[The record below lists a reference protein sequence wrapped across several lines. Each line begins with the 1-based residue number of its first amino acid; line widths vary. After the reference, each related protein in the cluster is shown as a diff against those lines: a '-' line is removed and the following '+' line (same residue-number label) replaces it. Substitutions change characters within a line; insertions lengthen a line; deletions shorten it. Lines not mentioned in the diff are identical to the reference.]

1 MMELKIKKSYKGLK
15 SINGPLIFIKTVPDI
30 SFGELAEVILAD
42 GTVQLAVVIEINHEV
57 TVLQLY
63 GYSTGIEPATTQ
75 IKFLQQ
81 SFQLGVSTQMLGRV
95 FNGLGQALDG
105 IRIPDAEEYRD
116 INGEPLNPVERSYPR
131 DFIQTGISA
140 IDVMNTLV
148 RGQKLP
154 IFSGAGLPHNQLV
167 VQLAA
172 QAKSK
177 TGNPFAVVFAA
188 MGIRHDD
195 AVFFIDSFKETGAL
209 NNTALFLNYADDP
222 AIERLVTPRMA
233 LTLAEFLAYDKSM
246 DVLVI
251 LTDMTAYAEALRE
264 IAAARGEVPSR
275 KGFPGYMYSDFS
287 TIYERT
293 GRVKGREG
301 SVTQVPILTM
311 PGDDITHPIPDLTGY
326 ITEGQ
331 IVLDR
336 NLNGQNIMPPINLM
350 PSLSRLMKDA
360 IGEGLTREDHPQ
372 LFMQLYASYARALE
386 VRSIAAIVSEEEMSK
401 MDHCYLKFGRDFERL
416 FINQGF
422 TVNRSIEESLALAW
436 EILSIF
442 PKSELTNIGTRELL
456 RYYQGNQDEE

>member
-1 MMELKIKKSYKGLK
+1 MELQIKKSYKGLK
-15 SINGPLIFIKTVPDI
+15 SITGPLIFVNTVPDI
-30 SFGELAEVILAD
+30 SFGELAEITLSD
-42 GTVQLAVVIEINHEV
+42 GSVKLAVVIEVNKDV

-63 GYSTGIEPATTQ
+63 GNTAGIEPESTQ

-81 SFQLGVSTQMLGRV
+81 TFHLGVSTQMLGRI
-95 FNGLGQALDG
+95 FDGLGRPMDG
-105 IRIPDAEEYRD
+105 IRMPEAEEYRD
-116 INGEPLNPVERSYPR
+116 INGEPLNPVQRSYPH

-154 IFSGAGLPHNQLV
+154 IFSSAGLPHNQLAA
-167 VQLAA
+167 QLTA

-177 TGNPFAVVFAA
+177 SGNPFVVVFAA

-195 AVFFIDSFKETGAL
+195 ATYFINSFKETGAL

-222 AIERLVTPRMA
+222 AIDRLVTPRVA
-233 LTLAEFLAYDKSM
+233 LTLAEFLAYEKGM

-287 TIYERT
+287 TIYERA

-336 NLNGQNIMPPINLM
+336 NLHGQNIFPPINLM

-360 IGEGLTREDHPQ
+360 IGDQLTRADHPK
-372 LFMQLYASYARALE
+372 LFMQLYASYAKSLE
-386 VRSIAAIVSEEEMSK
+386 KRSIAAIVSEEEMSTI
-401 MDHCYLKFGRDFERL
+401 DRLYLKFGREFEKT
-416 FINQGF
+416 FVNQGG
-422 TVNRSIEESLALAW
+422 TIDRSIEESLNLAW

-442 PKSELTNIGTRELL
+442 PKSELTNIGTEELL
-456 RYYQGNQDEE
+456 RYYRGNSDEE

>member
-1 MMELKIKKSYKGLK
+1 MDLKIKKSYKGLK
-15 SINGPLIFIKTVPDI
+15 SINGPLIVIKAVPDV

-42 GTVQLAVVIEINHEV
+42 GTTELAVVIEVNKDV

-63 GYSTGIEPATTQ
+63 GHSAGIEPETTQ

-81 SFQLGVSTQMLGRV
+81 TFHVGVSKDMLGRV
-95 FNGLGQALDG
+95 FNGVGQPIDG
-105 IRIPDAEEYRD
+105 VRMPDAEEYRD
-116 INGEPLNPVERSYPR
+116 INGEPLNPVERAYPH

-154 IFSGAGLPHNQLV
+154 VFSGAGLPHNQLV

-177 TGNPFAVVFAA
+177 TGNQFAVVFAA

-195 AVFFIDSFKETGAL
+195 AVFFIDSFKESGAL
-209 NNTALFLNYADDP
+209 SNTALFLNYADDP

-233 LTLAEFLAYDKSM
+233 LTLAEFLAFEKGM

-251 LTDMTAYAEALRE
+251 LTDMTSYAEALRE

-287 TIYERT
+287 TIYERA

-360 IGEGLTREDHPQ
+360 IGEGLTREDHPK
-372 LFMQLYASYARALE
+372 LFMQLYASYAKALDVRA
-386 VRSIAAIVSEEEMSK
+386 IAAIVSEEEMSD
-401 MDHCYLKFGRDFERL
+401 MDKLYLKFGRQFEQV
-416 FINQGF
+416 FINQSF
-422 TVNRSIEESLALAW
+422 HVNRSIEESLDLAW

-442 PKSELTNIGTRELL
+442 PKSELTNIGTKELI
-456 RYYQGNQDEE
+456 RYYRGEQDDE

>member
-1 MMELKIKKSYKGLK
+1 MELQIKKSYLGIK
-15 SINGPLIFIKTVPDI
+15 SIIGPLIFVNAIPDVT
-30 SFGELAEVILAD
+30 FGEIAEVTLID
-42 GTVQLAVVIEINHEV
+42 GSIKLAVVIEVAQDV
-57 TVLQLY
+57 TVLQVY
-63 GYSTGIEPATTQ
+63 GYTAGIEPSTTQ
-75 IKFLQQ
+75 IKFLRQG
-81 SFQLGVSTQMLGRV
+81 FMLGVSEQMLGRV
-95 FNGLGQALDG
+95 FDGLGRPLDG
-105 IRIPDAEEYRD
+105 IRMPDAEEYRD
-116 INGEPLNPVERSYPR
+116 INGEPLNPIERAYPH

-154 IFSGAGLPHNQLV
+154 IFSGAGLPHNQLAA
-167 VQLAA
+167 QLAA
-172 QAKSK
+172 QATSKS
-177 TGNPFAVVFAA
+177 GNPFAVVFVA

-195 AVFFIDSFKETGAL
+195 ATFFIDSFKETGAL

-222 AIERLVTPRMA
+222 AIERLVTPRAA
-233 LTLAEFLAYDKSM
+233 LTLAEFLAYEKGM

-287 TIYERT
+287 TIYERA

-336 NLNGQNIMPPINLM
+336 NLNGQKIMPPINLL

-360 IGEGLTREDHPQ
+360 IGEGLTREDHPKI
-372 LFMQLYASYARALE
+372 FMQLYASYSRALGARA
-386 VRSIAAIVSEEEMSK
+386 IAAIVSEEEMSD
-401 MDHCYLKFGRDFERL
+401 MDKLYLKFGREFEQT
-416 FINQGF
+416 FVNQGF
-422 TVNRSIEESLALAW
+422 HVNRSIEESLNLAW
-436 EILSIF
+436 ELISIF
-442 PKSELTNIGTRELL
+442 PKSELTNISAKELL
-456 RYYQGNQDEE
+456 RYYKGSQEDE

>member
-1 MMELKIKKSYKGLK
+1 MDLQIKKTYKGLK
-15 SINGPLIFIKTVPDI
+15 SINGPLMVVKAVPDV
-30 SFGELAEVILAD
+30 SFGELAEITLKD
-42 GTVQLAVVIEINHEV
+42 GSVKLAVVIEVNKDSI
-57 TVLQLY
+57 VLQLY
-63 GYSTGIEPATTQ
+63 GHTSGIEPDTTQ

-81 SFQLGVSTQMLGRV
+81 TFQIGVSEKMLGRV
-95 FNGLGQALDG
+95 FDGLGSPIDG
-105 IRIPDAEEYRD
+105 IRMPDADEYRD
-116 INGEPLNPVERSYPR
+116 INGEPLNPVEREYPH

-154 IFSGAGLPHNQLV
+154 IFSSAGLPHNQLAA
-167 VQLAA
+167 QLTA

-177 TGNPFAVVFAA
+177 SGNPFAVVFAA

-195 AVFFIDSFKETGAL
+195 ATYFIDSFKETGAL
-209 NNTALFLNYADDP
+209 NTTALFLNYADDP
-222 AIERLVTPRMA
+222 AIERLVTPRVA
-233 LTLAEFLAYDKSM
+233 LTLAEYLAYDKGM

-287 TIYERT
+287 TIYERA

-336 NLNGQNIMPPINLM
+336 SLNGQNILPPINLM

-360 IGEGLTREDHPQ
+360 IGKDLTREDHPK
-372 LFMQLYASYARALE
+372 LFMQLYASYAKALE
-386 VRSIAAIVSEEEMSK
+386 VRAIAAIVSEEEMS
-401 MDHCYLKFGRDFERL
+401 DLDRLYLKFGREFENR
-416 FINQGF
+416 FINQSF
-422 TVNRSIEESLALAW
+422 HVNRSIEESLNLAW
-436 EILSIF
+436 EILSVL
-442 PKSELTNIGTRELL
+442 PKSELTNISTKELL
-456 RYYQGNQDEE
+456 MYYVGKQDED

>member
-1 MMELKIKKSYKGLK
+1 MDIQIKKSYKGLK
-15 SINGPLIFIKTVPDI
+15 SINGPLIFIKSVPDV
-30 SFGELAEVILAD
+30 SFGELAEVILED
-42 GTVQLAVVIEINHEV
+42 GSKKLAIVIEITPE
-57 TVLQLY
+57 TIALQLY
-63 GYSTGIEPATTQ
+63 GHSAGIEPSTTQ

-81 SFQLGVSTQMLGRV
+81 TFHLGVSAEMLGRV
-95 FNGLGQALDG
+95 FNGIGEPIDG
-105 IRIPDAEEYRD
+105 IRMPDAEEYRD
-116 INGEPLNPVERSYPR
+116 INGEPLNPVERAYPH

-154 IFSGAGLPHNQLV
+154 VFSGAGLPHNQFV

-177 TGNPFAVVFAA
+177 SGNQFAVVFAA

-222 AIERLVTPRMA
+222 AIERLVTPRVA
-233 LTLAEFLAYDKSM
+233 LTLAEFLAYEKNM

-287 TIYERT
+287 TIYERA
-293 GRVKGREG
+293 GRVKGRTG

-331 IVLDR
+331 IILDR
-336 NLNGQNIMPPINLM
+336 SLNGQNILPPINLM

-360 IGEGLTREDHPQ
+360 IGEGLTREDHPK
-372 LFMQLYASYARALE
+372 LFMQLYASYAKALE
-386 VRSIAAIVSEEEMSK
+386 VRAIAAIVSEEEMSD
-401 MDHCYLKFGRDFERL
+401 MDRLYLKFGRSFENN

-422 TVNRSIEESLALAW
+422 HVNRSIEESLDLAW
-436 EILSIF
+436 EMLSIF
-442 PKSELTNIGTRELL
+442 PKSELTNIGTQELL
-456 RYYQGNQDEE
+456 RYYKGNIDED

>member
-1 MMELKIKKSYKGLK
+1 MDIQIKKSYRGLK
-15 SINGPLIFIKTVPDI
+15 AINGPLIFVKAVPDV
-30 SFGELAEVILAD
+30 SFGELAEIQLED
-42 GTVQLAVVIEINHEV
+42 GTTKLAIVIDITKEI

-63 GYSTGIEPATTQ
+63 GNTAGINPTTTQ
-75 IKFLQQ
+75 VKFLQKN
-81 SFQLGVSTQMLGRV
+81 FEIGVSKQMLGRV
-95 FNGLGQALDG
+95 FDGLGRPIDG
-105 IRIPDAEEYRD
+105 IRMPDAEEIRD
-116 INGEPLNPVERSYPR
+116 INGFPLNPVARSYPH

-154 IFSGAGLPHNQLV
+154 IFSSAGLPHNQLAA
-167 VQLAA
+167 QLAA

-177 TGNPFAVVFAA
+177 SGNPFAVVFAA

-195 AVFFIDSFKETGAL
+195 ATFFIESFKETGAL

-222 AIERLVTPRMA
+222 AIERLVTPRAA
-233 LTLAEFLAYDKSM
+233 LTLAEYLAFEKDM

-251 LTDMTAYAEALRE
+251 LTDMTAYAESLRE
-264 IAAARGEVPSR
+264 IAAARNEVPSR
-275 KGFPGYMYSDFS
+275 KGFPGYMYSDLS
-287 TIYERT
+287 TIYERA
-293 GRVKGREG
+293 GRVKGKEG

-311 PGDDITHPIPDLTGY
+311 PGDDITHPVPDLTGF

-336 NLNGQNIMPPINLM
+336 IMHGQNFAPPINLM

-360 IGEGLTREDHPQ
+360 IGEGLTREDHPK
-372 LFMQLYASYARALE
+372 LFMQLYASYARSIEMKA
-386 VRSIAAIVSEEEMSK
+386 IAAIVSEEEMS
-401 MDHCYLKFGRDFERL
+401 DTDRLYLKFGREFERK

-422 TVNRSIEESLALAW
+422 NVNRSIEESLNLAW

-442 PKSELTNIGTRELL
+442 PKSELTNIGTKELI
-456 RYYQGNQDEE
+456 RYYKGKDED